1 MASAPRTEDFRQVL
15 QRSLDDAQRQGKEF
29 LIVTAGD
36 LHRRVGGYPGP
47 NHRMPACCGAMRS
60 LMRDGDQRV
69 AGPDKGNGAS
79 LSIRYHLPRP

>member
-60 LMRDGDQRV
+60 LMRDGDQT
-69 AGPDKGNGAS
+69 
-79 LSIRYHLPRP
+79 